1 MIECVVCLLLLREIT
16 IAHASACQSEQCAA
30 SMGALQVE
38 EAEAERY
45 LTGELESAQNR
56 MCTDIATALWNYDAE
71 PSQLAARDL
80 AGTLQHYSNHA
91 DEVWTNVT
99 RFNWTSFTNST
110 LRRAFRKLSFIGKRA
125 LDVETLAKH
134 VPSFEDLRRIL
145 SLSENSAERL
155 HYFQQWMKQTRRF
168 GEAFSE
174 ILQITGAESKLNGN
188 DHG

>member
-91 DEVWTNVT
+91 DEVLTNVT
-99 RFNWTSFTNST
+99 RFNGTSFTNST

-125 LDVETLAKH
+125 LDAETLAKYLQLE
-134 VPSFEDLRRIL
+134 VLL
-145 SLSENSAERL
+145 SSSRSNVTLCQYKGGWKDSGDGGCHLTFSARAI
-155 HYFQQWMKQTRRF
+155 F
-168 GEAFSE
+168 
-174 ILQITGAESKLNGN
+174 
-188 DHG
+188 